1 MNVEL
6 VSGTNLA
13 SALDIVT
20 NGLNAEK
27 AIEKGGDGSFW
38 AVPIKQMDD
47 ARLFAIANPT
57 LSEQCAIVKI
67 TIPSSVLNDL
77 LSINLL
83 EIIPEGEFF
92 RFLAESFETL
102 NEIASFKIVYSFI
115 ANEY

>member
-1 MNVEL
+1 MNIEL
-6 VSGTNLA
+6 VSGTDLA

-20 NGLNAEK
+20 NGLNAEN

-38 AVPIKQMDD
+38 AVPIKQIDD

-57 LSEQCAIVKI
+57 LSEQCALVKI
-67 TIPSSVLNDL
+67 TIPSRILNNL

-92 RFLAESFETL
+92 RFLPESFETL
-102 NEIASFKIVYSFI
+102 NEVASFEIIYSFI